1 MWYIMSWKYHQLL
14 LEVTRSGWESIRG
27 LGSRIRRLCFKCAIT
42 ITWKVLIW
50 PCQCSLKR
58 SPWGR
63 RRLNWIT
70 GRKYFNFHQMNER
83 VSACV
88 HCGLIQE
95 AVETWLFFSVKG
107 LMTCSSLEALI
118 TGPSGSLIL
127 DLRSCLPSSA
137 EPIGAVHQRVGCKDD
152 LGLVYSV

>member
-1 MWYIMSWKYHQLL
+1 MCYIMSWKYRQLL
-14 LEVTRSGWESIRG
+14 LEVTQSCWKSTRG

-42 ITWKVLIW
+42 ITWKVLIS
-50 PCQCSLKR
+50 PRQCSLKW

-88 HCGLIQE
+88 RCGLIQE

-107 LMTCSSLEALI
+107 FTTCCSLEALK

-127 DLRSCLPSSA
+127 DLRSRLPSSA

-152 LGLVYSV
+152 VGLVYAV